1 MKIARELRWFLGFF
15 VLPMI
20 VWISI
25 DLASSRSPLPLFK
38 RLMTLEDTCSY
49 GICFVVPAIIYLLAL
64 GIRIAAEA
72 RRMKRSDMNPA
83 RTCLKI
89 AVL

>member
-15 VLPMI
+15 VLPMV

-25 DLASSRSPLPLFK
+25 DLAFSKSPLPFFK

-49 GICFVVPAIIYLLAL
+49 GACFIVPAIVYLLSL
-64 GIRIAAEA
+64 GIRIAVDA
-72 RRMKRSDMNPA
+72 RRMKAN
-83 RTCLKI
+83 
-89 AVL
+89 